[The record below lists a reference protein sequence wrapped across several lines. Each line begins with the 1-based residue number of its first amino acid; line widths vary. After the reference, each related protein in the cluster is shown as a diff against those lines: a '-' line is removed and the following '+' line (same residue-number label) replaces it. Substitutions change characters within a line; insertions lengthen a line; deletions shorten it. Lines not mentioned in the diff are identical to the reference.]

1 MTRRTIRRTSK
12 QIQSI
17 PALRAAFEGMEQHV
31 RDVSAMTISE
41 KMKIK
46 RIRDEWNR
54 IFSRALTV
62 ASAEALLKEYAS
74 RTTGGTLSPAPLDHA
89 TRAGLYLAPGQIPD
103 ADGGIPLSGQAGGA
117 YGSYHSYV
125 DSGFSN
131 PAMAQSYDP
140 VDGQS
145 PWPTP
150 SPTTGS
156 NLVGGRRAKP
166 SRSTKRRVRGGAFAG
181 TYVGAVLDQAFQR
194 PISSSAPPG
203 VLQDMQ
209 DMWHG
214 GKVGDS
220 PDQVQRAVHYRV
232 PE

>member
-89 TRAGLYLAPGQIPD
+89 ITDCP
-103 ADGGIPLSGQAGGA
+103 
-117 YGSYHSYV
+117 
-125 DSGFSN
+125 
-131 PAMAQSYDP
+131 
-140 VDGQS
+140 
-145 PWPTP
+145 
-150 SPTTGS
+150 
-156 NLVGGRRAKP
+156 
-166 SRSTKRRVRGGAFAG
+166 
-181 TYVGAVLDQAFQR
+181 
-194 PISSSAPPG
+194 
-203 VLQDMQ
+203 
-209 DMWHG
+209 
-214 GKVGDS
+214 
-220 PDQVQRAVHYRV
+220 
-232 PE
+232 